1 MKLSDFVEKME
12 IQKGW
17 SGDKKY
23 CVTDKDGQKYMLR
36 ISPMEQYDRKK
47 AEFERMQKVQALGVS
62 MCEPIEFGICEE
74 GVYMVQSWIE
84 GTDAREVIPTLT
96 DERSYN
102 LGVEAGQIL
111 KKIHTIPAP
120 EGIEDWET
128 FFNRKMDRKIEMYNN
143 CPLKYENGEM
153 FIEYIEANRHLLKNR
168 PMTYQHGDFHDGNLM
183 IDGHGHIVVVD
194 FDREDYGDPW
204 EEFNRIVWCA
214 QSSPKFATGMVDGY
228 FDGEV
233 PMEFWKLLALYI
245 SSNSLSSLPWAIPFG
260 QGEIDVMTKQAEE
273 IISWYDGM
281 KKVVP
286 GWYERVEAFNE

>member
-1 MKLSDFVEKME
+1 MKLADFLEVIE

-17 SGDKKY
+17 SADRKY
-23 CVTDKDGQKYMLR
+23 CVKDENGKKYMLR
-36 ISPMEQYDRKK
+36 LSANEQYDRKK

-62 MCEPIEFGICEE
+62 MCEPIEFGICED
-74 GVYMVQSWIE
+74 GVYMVQGWIE
-84 GTDAREVIPTLT
+84 GVDARDVLPTLT
-96 DERSYN
+96 DVQAYD
-102 LGVEAGQIL
+102 LGIEAGQIL

-120 EGIEDWET
+120 KGMEDWEI
-128 FFNRKMDRKIEMYNN
+128 FFNRKMDRKIEMYKN
-143 CPLKYENGEM
+143 CPLKYENGDL
-153 FIEYIEANRHLLKNR
+153 FIDYIGANRHLLAKR
-168 PMTYQHGDFHDGNLM
+168 PRVYQHGDYHDGNLM
-183 IDGHGHIVVVD
+183 INESGHIVVVD

-228 FDGEV
+228 FDGQV

-260 QGEIDVMTKQAEE
+260 QEEIDVMTKQAAD
-273 IISWYDGM
+273 ILSWYDGM

-286 GWYERVEAFNE
+286 GWYEK

>member
-1 MKLSDFVEKME
+1 MKLADFLEVIE

-17 SGDKKY
+17 SADRKY
-23 CVTDKDGQKYMLR
+23 CVKDENGKKYMLR
-36 ISPMEQYDRKK
+36 LSANEQYDRKK

-62 MCEPIEFGICEE
+62 MCEPIEFGICED
-74 GVYMVQSWIE
+74 GVYMVQGWIE
-84 GTDAREVIPTLT
+84 GVDARDVLPTLT
-96 DERSYN
+96 DVQAYD
-102 LGVEAGQIL
+102 LGIEAGQIL

-120 EGIEDWET
+120 KGMEDWEI
-128 FFNRKMDRKIEMYNN
+128 FFNRKMDRKIEMYKN
-143 CPLKYENGEM
+143 CPLKYENGDL
-153 FIEYIEANRHLLKNR
+153 FIDYIGANRHLLAKR
-168 PMTYQHGDFHDGNLM
+168 PRVYQHGDYHDGNLM
-183 IDGHGHIVVVD
+183 IDESGHIVVVD

-228 FDGEV
+228 FDGQV

-260 QGEIDVMTKQAEE
+260 QEEIDVMTKQAAD
-273 IISWYDGM
+273 ILSWYDGM

-286 GWYERVEAFNE
+286 GWYEK